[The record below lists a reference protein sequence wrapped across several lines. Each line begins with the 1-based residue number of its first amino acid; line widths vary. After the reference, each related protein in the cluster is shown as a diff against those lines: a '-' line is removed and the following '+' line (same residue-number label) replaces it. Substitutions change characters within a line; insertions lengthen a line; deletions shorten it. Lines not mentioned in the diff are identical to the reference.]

1 MRYWVGVTDRNWFLQ
16 LRQQKPEEVNF
27 WQPSPT
33 SPTNLLQPGV
43 PFLFKLHYPDNY
55 IVGGGFFVR
64 FSVLPAKLA
73 WEAFGEKNGVA
84 DYPALRSRIAQLRGG
99 VAGDPQIGCNLL
111 CQPFFF
117 DEASWIPAPES
128 WSRPIVRGKTFA
140 TAEGEGQDLWL
151 AVAARLGGLQR
162 DLAGESEEERYGSP
176 FLTRAR
182 LGQGSFRVLV
192 TDAYERRCA
201 VSGERTLPVLEAAHI
216 QPYADK
222 GPHLTSNGL
231 LLRADLHKL
240 FDDGYITV
248 TEDHRVLVSRSIRER
263 FENGREYYRFDKKPL
278 VVTPSDPASQPS
290 REFLRWHNTSRFIE

>member
-1 MRYWVGVTDRNWFLQ
+1 M
-16 LRQQKPEEVNF
+16 
-27 WQPSPT
+27 
-33 SPTNLLQPGV
+33 
-43 PFLFKLHYPDNY
+43 
-55 IVGGGFFVR
+55 
-64 FSVLPAKLA
+64 
-73 WEAFGEKNGVA
+73 
-84 DYPALRSRIAQLRGG
+84 
-99 VAGDPQIGCNLL
+99 
-111 CQPFFF
+111 
-117 DEASWIPAPES
+117 
-128 WSRPIVRGKTFA
+128 
-140 TAEGEGQDLWL
+140 

-162 DLAGESEEERYGSP
+162 DLAGESEAERYGSP

-248 TEDHRVLVSRSIRER
+248 TEDHTVLVSRSIRER

>member
-1 MRYWVGVTDRNWFLQ
+1 MKYWVGVTDRNWFLQ
-16 LRQQKPEEVNF
+16 LRQQQPEEVNF

-64 FSVLPAKLA
+64 FTVLPAKLA

-84 DYPALRSRIAQLRGG
+84 DYSALRSRIAHFLGG
-99 VAGDPQIGCNLL
+99 VSGDPQIGCNLL

-117 DEASWIPAPES
+117 DEADWIPAPSS
-128 WSRPIVRGKTFA
+128 WSRPIVRGKTFD
-140 TAEGEGQDLWL
+140 TAEREGRDLWL
-151 AVAARLGGLQR
+151 AVAERLGQIQR
-162 DLAGESEEERYGSP
+162 DLATDAEAERYGAP

-192 TDAYERRCA
+192 TDAYQRRCA

-248 TEDHRVLVSRSIRER
+248 TEDQRVLVSRSIRER
-263 FENGREYYRFDKKPL
+263 FENGREYYRFDKMPL

-290 REFLRWHNTSRFIE
+290 REFLRWHNESVFIG